1 MPLLSALK
9 QTIRMKPLPVG
20 SPAPELSLTADE
32 GTWIKLPDFKDHL
45 NVVLLFFRRLDDDA
59 TDAFLRG
66 YDRRLEAFEELD
78 TVVFGITTFRTDRL
92 RDFRSELALEYFL
105 LYDPL
110 AVESRRFGCSGR
122 VRPYARPAVVIVGK
136 DGNIAFSEHGLVE
149 VDRTLQLVA
158 ELEGR
163 EVPTD
168 EEDQASFTGVR
179 DPGGEAWRVQHIPN
193 DKAIAMLKEDDSFV
207 LVDVRTKAEFE
218 ADHAPGAVHLPVD
231 ELPHRY
237 QELGQTTHL
246 LFISQTGGMS
256 AQAAEFMA
264 SIGASEVYNLEEG
277 MASWPGERVSDTS
290 A

>member
-1 MPLLSALK
+1 MPLLSAIK
-9 QTIRMKPLPVG
+9 QSIRMKPLPAG

-45 NVVLLFFRRLDDDA
+45 NVVLLFFRKLNDDA
-59 TDAFLRG
+59 TDAFLQG

-78 TVVFGITTFRTDRL
+78 TVVFGVTTYRTDRL
-92 RDFRSELALEYFL
+92 RDFRAELGLEYFL

-122 VRPYARPAVVIVGK
+122 VRPYSRPAVVVVGK
-136 DGNIAFSEHGLVE
+136 DGRIASAQHGLVDVE
-149 VDRTLQLVA
+149 QTLQVLA
-158 ELEGR
+158 GLEGKD
-163 EVPTD
+163 VPQEQ
-168 EEDQASFTGVR
+168 EEESSFSGVR
-179 DPGGEAWRVQHIPN
+179 DPGGEAWRVKHISN
-193 DKAIAMLKEDDSFV
+193 DEAIKMLKDDDSFI
-207 LVDVRTKAEFE
+207 LVDVRTKSEFD
-218 ADHAPGAVHLPVD
+218 ADFVPGARHLPVD

-246 LFISQTGGMS
+246 LFICQSGGRS

-277 MASWPGERVSDTS
+277 MASWPGKRASNTS

>member
-1 MPLLSALK
+1 MPLLAALK

-45 NVVLLFFRRLDDDA
+45 NVVLVFFRKLNDDA
-59 TDAFLRG
+59 TDACLRG
-66 YDRRLEAFEELD
+66 YDRRLEAFEDLD
-78 TVVFGITTFRTDRL
+78 TVVFGISTYRTDRL
-92 RDFRSELALEYFL
+92 RDFRAELGLEYFL

-122 VRPYARPAVVIVGK
+122 VRPYSRPAVVVVGK
-136 DGNIAFSEHGLVE
+136 DGKIAFAQHGLIDVE
-149 VDRTLQLVA
+149 QTLSVVA
-158 ELEGR
+158 GLEGKD
-163 EVPTD
+163 VPQEK
-168 EEDQASFTGVR
+168 EEAGSYSGLR
-179 DPGGEAWRVQHIPN
+179 DPGGESWRVRN
-193 DKAIAMLKEDDSFV
+193 VTNEEAINMLKADDSFL
-207 LVDVRTKAEFE
+207 LVDVRTKSEFD
-218 ADHAPGAVHLPVD
+218 ADHAPQAVHLPVD

-246 LFISQTGGMS
+246 LFICQSGGRS

-264 SIGASEVYNLEEG
+264 SIGASEVYNVEDG
-277 MASWPGERVSDTS
+277 MASWPGERRSHTS